1 MGNVKVEW
9 VNNNRAALVSW
20 TPLTLHQARGFPVYF
35 VTYQLSSQFGKV
47 VCAVD
52 TVTTSNSSVLI
63 GDLHPTTE
71 YAFTV
76 DVGTA
81 GGRHRSTLAEGQ
93 AWCLSRWIVYRSMLW
108 LVLMLVL
115 NIAPC
120 VCGSFHPL
128 QLAVVVYL
136 YTYVYIVSDIISMTS
151 YFLCAHSDCYSTTS
165 WSRSKQLPCKHWPY
179 QCYCSRSVPQ
189 WCGGRSSG
197 SAAHSGH
204 CVWGLSA
211 EEDQTQVSP

>member
-1 MGNVKVEW
+1 MQPLSPTVFGNLTFSSAHPVPIAQVGNVKVER

-93 AWCLSRWIVYRSMLW
+93 A
-108 LVLMLVL
+108 
-115 NIAPC
+115 
-120 VCGSFHPL
+120 
-128 QLAVVVYL
+128 
-136 YTYVYIVSDIISMTS
+136 
-151 YFLCAHSDCYSTTS
+151 
-165 WSRSKQLPCKHWPY
+165 
-179 QCYCSRSVPQ
+179 
-189 WCGGRSSG
+189 
-197 SAAHSGH
+197 
-204 CVWGLSA
+204 
-211 EEDQTQVSP
+211 